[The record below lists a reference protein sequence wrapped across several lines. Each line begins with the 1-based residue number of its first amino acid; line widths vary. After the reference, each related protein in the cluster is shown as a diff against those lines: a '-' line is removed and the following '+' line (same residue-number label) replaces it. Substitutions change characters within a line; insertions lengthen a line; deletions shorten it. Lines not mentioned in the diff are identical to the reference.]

1 MRPRKTNGRLMDG
14 VFALN
19 EFVTNSGTPVMRPVF
34 RRVFLPARNAL
45 QAKAC
50 RSHWRRLPARP
61 APRVGSPRGNIAP
74 DADQFLS
81 RA

>member
-34 RRVFLPARNAL
+34 RRYFFRQDLPSGQRLAAHIGG
-45 QAKAC
+45 AFPPDP
-50 RSHWRRLPARP
+50 RRE
-61 APRVGSPRGNIAP
+61 
-74 DADQFLS
+74 
-81 RA
+81 